1 MLRRRAY
8 DTSGRYNDYCR
19 TPLGKTIESAGCGV
33 LDMKGNL
40 TIDETLYKESYY
52 QPSIDVVL
60 QIAKKEKL
68 TNINYNES
76 LTMQDNLNNLK
87 AISIKCD

>member
-1 MLRRRAY
+1 
-8 DTSGRYNDYCR
+8 
-19 TPLGKTIESAGCGV
+19 
-33 LDMKGNL
+33 MKGNL

-60 QIAKKEKL
+60 QIAQKEKL

-87 AISIKCD
+87 AISIEYD